1 MVPLGLR
8 EHSHQSL
15 HIGRVVGSVDKVNL
29 RNRVE
34 STGRPKTS
42 LGGRGQ
48 AADLSIDDFI
58 VGGCVLVVIS
68 SPGSIHLQRVLFA
81 VGNND
86 RNWKVVQIERRRNLS
101 FKSPVG
107 GISAGLAV
115 QASSS
120 SVAGPDSVSVTVE
133 ISNSH
138 NRQVIS
144 HDSSVVVFAR
154 SSRNCGCRNLSKF
167 LADNFDPSGN
177 TLSWCIGLASKRNVL
192 IGNTRVEYTGVANLI
207 TGQVVEGSVVS
218 PAVENWLNDISTEG
232 SHDTTLVVSGD
243 VRGVGSLPG
252 NERALFTSGTLGIKV
267 GGDNSSAR
275 LGPPGSHVPAV
286 VSLGGIDGQ
295 TEVSHKCC
303 EVLGSCSCT
312 SVDLVALQATI
323 DVDGRTEAEVN
334 SSAGV
339 SGVWLPESS
348 DGVVH
353 TGLGGLR
360 HHVEPES
367 GGDSQPTFVCDTL
380 GVVQKDFLV
389 IEHDS

>member
-115 QASSS
+115 QASGS

-154 SSRNCGCRNLSKF
+154 SSRNCG
-167 LADNFDPSGN
+167 
-177 TLSWCIGLASKRNVL
+177 
-192 IGNTRVEYTGVANLI
+192 
-207 TGQVVEGSVVS
+207 
-218 PAVENWLNDISTEG
+218 
-232 SHDTTLVVSGD
+232 
-243 VRGVGSLPG
+243 
-252 NERALFTSGTLGIKV
+252 
-267 GGDNSSAR
+267 
-275 LGPPGSHVPAV
+275 
-286 VSLGGIDGQ
+286 
-295 TEVSHKCC
+295 
-303 EVLGSCSCT
+303 
-312 SVDLVALQATI
+312 
-323 DVDGRTEAEVN
+323 
-334 SSAGV
+334 
-339 SGVWLPESS
+339 
-348 DGVVH
+348 
-353 TGLGGLR
+353 
-360 HHVEPES
+360 
-367 GGDSQPTFVCDTL
+367 
-380 GVVQKDFLV
+380 
-389 IEHDS
+389 